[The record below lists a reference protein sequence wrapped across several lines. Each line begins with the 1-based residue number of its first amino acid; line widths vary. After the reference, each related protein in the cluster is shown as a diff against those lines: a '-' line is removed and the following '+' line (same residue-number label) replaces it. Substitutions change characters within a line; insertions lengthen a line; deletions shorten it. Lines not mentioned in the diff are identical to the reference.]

1 MYRFLVLNLRKRKM
15 YSILLI
21 LVKIEHLTRIRIS
34 SKTIEDWYNAK
45 GKHSSLV
52 RKTIRFNCGSRDW
65 SKMSLS
71 EKKDVYCFVHYYLQ

>member
-34 SKTIEDWYNAK
+34 NRIIEDWYNTE

-65 SKMSLS
+65 SEMSLS
-71 EKKDVYCFVHYYLQ
+71 EKKDVYCFVHYYF

>member
-34 SKTIEDWYNAK
+34 NRIIEDWYNTI

-65 SKMSLS
+65 SEMSLS
-71 EKKDVYCFVHYYLQ
+71 EKKDVYCFVHYYL

>member
-34 SKTIEDWYNAK
+34 SKTIEDWYNVK

-52 RKTIRFNCGSRDW
+52 RKEIRFNCGSRDW
-65 SKMSLS
+65 SEMSLS
-71 EKKDVYCFVHYYLQ
+71 EKTDVYCFVHYYL

>member
-1 MYRFLVLNLRKRKM
+1 MYRSLVLNLRKRKM

-34 SKTIEDWYNAK
+34 NRIIEDWYNAK

-52 RKTIRFNCGSRDW
+52 RKEIRFNCGSRDW
-65 SKMSLS
+65 SEMSLS
-71 EKKDVYCFVHYYLQ
+71 EKRSVYCFVHYYL

>member
-34 SKTIEDWYNAK
+34 NRIIEDWYNTR

-52 RKTIRFNCGSRDW
+52 RKEIRFNCGSRDW
-65 SKMSLS
+65 SEMSLS
-71 EKKDVYCFVHYYLQ
+71 EKRSVYCFVHYYLQ

>member
-21 LVKIEHLTRIRIS
+21 LVKIENLTRIRIS
-34 SKTIEDWYNAK
+34 SKIIEDWYNAK

-52 RKTIRFNCGSRDW
+52 RKEIRFNCGSRDW
-65 SKMSLS
+65 SEMTLS
-71 EKKDVYCFVHYYLQ
+71 EKRSVYCFVHYYL

>member
-21 LVKIEHLTRIRIS
+21 LVKIENLTRIRIS
-34 SKTIEDWYNAK
+34 NRIIEDWYNTR

-52 RKTIRFNCGSRDW
+52 RKIIRFNCGSRDW
-65 SKMSLS
+65 SEMSLS

>member
-21 LVKIEHLTRIRIS
+21 LVKIENLTRIRIS

-52 RKTIRFNCGSRDW
+52 RKEIRFNCGSRDW

-71 EKKDVYCFVHYYLQ
+71 EKRSVYCFIHYYLQ

>member
-1 MYRFLVLNLRKRKM
+1 MYRSLVLNLRKRKM

-34 SKTIEDWYNAK
+34 NKIIEDWYNTR

-52 RKTIRFNCGSRDW
+52 RKTIRFNCGSRNW
-65 SKMSLS
+65 SEMSLS
-71 EKKDVYCFVHYYLQ
+71 EKRSVYCFVHYYL

>member
-34 SKTIEDWYNAK
+34 NRIIENWYNTK

-52 RKTIRFNCGSRDW
+52 RKEIRFNCGSRDW
-65 SKMSLS
+65 SEMSLS
-71 EKKDVYCFVHYYLQ
+71 EKRSVYCFVHYYLQ

>member
-21 LVKIEHLTRIRIS
+21 LVKIENLTRIRIS
-34 SKTIEDWYNAK
+34 NRIIEDWYNTR
-45 GKHSSLV
+45 GKHSRLV

-65 SKMSLS
+65 SEMSLS
-71 EKKDVYCFVHYYLQ
+71 EKRSVYCFVHYYL

>member
-1 MYRFLVLNLRKRKM
+1 MYRFLVLNLRKM

-34 SKTIEDWYNAK
+34 NRIIEDWYNTR

-52 RKTIRFNCGSRDW
+52 RKTIRFNCQKCLYLKRKIVLYITIF
-65 SKMSLS
+65 SK
-71 EKKDVYCFVHYYLQ
+71 

>member
-21 LVKIEHLTRIRIS
+21 LVKIENLTRIRIS
-34 SKTIEDWYNAK
+34 SKTIEDWYNVK

-52 RKTIRFNCGSRDW
+52 RKEIIFNCGSRDW
-65 SKMSLS
+65 SEMSLS
-71 EKKDVYCFVHYYLQ
+71 EKRSVYCFVHYYL

>member
-1 MYRFLVLNLRKRKM
+1 MYRSLVLNLRKRKM

-34 SKTIEDWYNAK
+34 NRIIEDWYNTK

-52 RKTIRFNCGSRDW
+52 RKEIRFNCGSRDW
-65 SKMSLS
+65 SEMSLS
-71 EKKDVYCFVHYYLQ
+71 EKRSVYCFVHYYLQ

>member
-34 SKTIEDWYNAK
+34 NRIIEDWYDTR

-52 RKTIRFNCGSRDW
+52 RKEIRFNCGSRDW
-65 SKMSLS
+65 SEMSLS
-71 EKKDVYCFVHYYLQ
+71 EKRSVYCFVHYYLQ

>member
-34 SKTIEDWYNAK
+34 NRIIEDWYNAK

-52 RKTIRFNCGSRDW
+52 RKEIRFNCGSRDW
-65 SKMSLS
+65 SEMSLS
-71 EKKDVYCFVHYYLQ
+71 EKKDVYCFVHYYL

>member
-21 LVKIEHLTRIRIS
+21 LVKIENRTRIRIS
-34 SKTIEDWYNAK
+34 NRIIEDWYNTR

-65 SKMSLS
+65 SEMSLS
-71 EKKDVYCFVHYYLQ
+71 EKRSVYCFVNYYL

>member
-21 LVKIEHLTRIRIS
+21 LVKIENLTRIRIS
-34 SKTIEDWYNAK
+34 NRIIEDWYNAK

-52 RKTIRFNCGSRDW
+52 RKTIRFNCDW
-65 SKMSLS
+65 SEMSLS
-71 EKKDVYCFVHYYLQ
+71 EKKDVYCFVHYYL

>member
-34 SKTIEDWYNAK
+34 GKIIEDWYNTK

-52 RKTIRFNCGSRDW
+52 RKEIRFNCGSRNW
-65 SKMSLS
+65 SEMSLS
-71 EKKDVYCFVHYYLQ
+71 EKRSVYCFVHYYL

>member
-1 MYRFLVLNLRKRKM
+1 MYRAIVLNLRKRKM

-21 LVKIEHLTRIRIS
+21 LVKIENLTRIRIS
-34 SKTIEDWYNAK
+34 NRIIEDWYNTR

-52 RKTIRFNCGSRDW
+52 RKTIRFNCDW

-71 EKKDVYCFVHYYLQ
+71 EKKDVYCYVL

>member
-1 MYRFLVLNLRKRKM
+1 MYRFLVLNLRKM

-34 SKTIEDWYNAK
+34 NRIIEDWYS
-45 GKHSSLV
+45 KHSSLV
-52 RKTIRFNCGSRDW
+52 RKTIRFNCDW
-65 SKMSLS
+65 SEMSLS

>member
-1 MYRFLVLNLRKRKM
+1 MYRALVLNLRKRKM

-21 LVKIEHLTRIRIS
+21 LVKIETRIRIS
-34 SKTIEDWYNAK
+34 SKIIEDWYNTR
-45 GKHSSLV
+45 HSSLV

-71 EKKDVYCFVHYYLQ
+71 EKKDVSYITIFSK

>member
-1 MYRFLVLNLRKRKM
+1 MYRSLVLKLRKRKM
-15 YSILLI
+15 YPILEI
-21 LVKIEHLTRIRIS
+21 LVKIENRTRIRIS
-34 SKTIEDWYNAK
+34 SKTIEDWYNTR

-71 EKKDVYCFVHYYLQ
+71 EKKDVYCYVHYYL

>member
-1 MYRFLVLNLRKRKM
+1 MYRSLVLNLRKRKM

-34 SKTIEDWYNAK
+34 NRIIEDWYNTK

-52 RKTIRFNCGSRDW
+52 RKEIRFNCGSRDW
-65 SKMSLS
+65 SEMSLS
-71 EKKDVYCFVHYYLQ
+71 EKRSVYCFVHYYL

>member
-1 MYRFLVLNLRKRKM
+1 MYRLLVLNLRKRKM

-34 SKTIEDWYNAK
+34 NRIIEDWYNTR

-52 RKTIRFNCGSRDW
+52 RKEIRFNCGSRDW
-65 SKMSLS
+65 SEMSLS
-71 EKKDVYCFVHYYLQ
+71 EKKDVYCYVHYYL

>member
-21 LVKIEHLTRIRIS
+21 LVKIENLTRIRIS
-34 SKTIEDWYNAK
+34 NRIIEDWYNTR

-52 RKTIRFNCGSRDW
+52 RKEIRFNCGSCDW
-65 SKMSLS
+65 SEMSLS
-71 EKKDVYCFVHYYLQ
+71 EKKDVYCFVHYYL

>member
-34 SKTIEDWYNAK
+34 NRIIEDWYNTR

-52 RKTIRFNCGSRDW
+52 RETIRFNCGSRNW
-65 SKMSLS
+65 SEMSLS
-71 EKKDVYCFVHYYLQ
+71 EKKDVYCFVHYYL

>member
-34 SKTIEDWYNAK
+34 SKTIENWYNAK
-45 GKHSSLV
+45 GNHSSLV

-65 SKMSLS
+65 SEMSLS

>member
-34 SKTIEDWYNAK
+34 KKIIEDWYNAK

-52 RKTIRFNCGSRDW
+52 RKEIRFNCGSRDW
-65 SKMSLS
+65 SEMSLS
-71 EKKDVYCFVHYYLQ
+71 EKRSVYCFVHYYL

>member
-1 MYRFLVLNLRKRKM
+1 MYRSLVLNLRKIKM

-34 SKTIEDWYNAK
+34 NRIIEDWYDTR

-65 SKMSLS
+65 SEMSLS
-71 EKKDVYCFVHYYLQ
+71 EKRSVYCFVHYYL

>member
-34 SKTIEDWYNAK
+34 NRIIEDWYNTK

-52 RKTIRFNCGSRDW
+52 RKTIRFNYGSRNW
-65 SKMSLS
+65 SEMSLS
-71 EKKDVYCFVHYYLQ
+71 EKKDVYCFVHYYL